1 MSITLAKILLATDG
15 SKDADLAARAA
26 MDLSNRTGAELH
38 VVHARQDVRLA
49 GIPPTV
55 TQDEYTRALERWEQD
70 DREFLEEQAERLRI
84 AGGTVAEA
92 HLKKGRA
99 ADEIAGLAEELGAS
113 LIAMGSRGLG
123 TIKRLVVGSVSEGV
137 VSLAPCPVLVMR
149 GGEGAWP
156 PTRIVVGADLSEEAK
171 KASELA
177 MTFGGAL
184 GAGVLLVLAYE
195 RRMVA
200 TRGMGDPRPLIEADR
215 ARNRAWEALS
225 QLSAGLESVVGVRPE
240 SRAVLGD
247 AAAVIQE
254 AAEEGE
260 EPTLVV
266 VGRRGMGAVARLALG
281 SVSSAVLR
289 SVSGPVLIVP
299 SPREGS

>member
-1 MSITLAKILLATDG
+1 MSIALARILLAADG

-55 TQDEYTRALERWEQD
+55 TQDEYTRALEWWEQE
-70 DREFLEEQAERLRI
+70 DREFLEEQAERLRS
-84 AGGTVAEA
+84 AGGTVTGA
-92 HLKKGRA
+92 HLKKGRP

-137 VSLAPCPVLVMR
+137 VSRAPCPILVMR

-156 PTRIVVGADLSEEAK
+156 PTRIIVGADLSEDAK

-177 MTFGGAL
+177 MTIGGAL
-184 GAGVLLVLAYE
+184 GAEVMLVLAYE
-195 RRMVA
+195 RRM
-200 TRGMGDPRPLIEADR
+200 TTSRGMGDPRPLIEADR
-215 ARNRAWEALS
+215 ARDQAWEALS
-225 QLSAGLESVVGVRPE
+225 QLSAGLKSVVGASPKRQVI
-240 SRAVLGD
+240 LGE

-260 EPTLVV
+260 QPTLVV
-266 VGRRGMGAVARLALG
+266 VGRRGRGAVARFALG

-289 SVSGPVLIVP
+289 SVSCPVLIVP
-299 SPREGS
+299 PPREGS

>member
-1 MSITLAKILLATDG
+1 MPTSPPARRWTCRIGPGQSCTWSMPGRMCG
-15 SKDADLAARAA
+15 SRG
-26 MDLSNRTGAELH
+26 S
-38 VVHARQDVRLA
+38 
-49 GIPPTV
+49 PTV
-55 TQDEYTRALERWEQD
+55 TQDEYTRALERWEQE
-70 DREFLEEQAERLRI
+70 DREFLEEQAERLRS
-84 AGGTVAEA
+84 AGGTVTGA
-92 HLKKGRA
+92 HLKKGRP

-177 MTFGGAL
+177 VTFGGAL
-184 GAGVLLVLAYE
+184 RAEVLLVLAYE
-195 RRMVA
+195 RRMVM

-225 QLSAGLESVVGVRPE
+225 QLSTGLESVVGVRSE
-240 SRAVLGD
+240 SRAVLGE

-260 EPTLVV
+260 KPTLVV

-281 SVSSAVLR
+281 SVSSNVLR
-289 SVSGPVLIVP
+289 SVSAPVLIVP
-299 SPREGS
+299 PPREES